1 MEKKEAIE
9 LIKKAKE
16 SSNKRKFNQRVD
28 LIINLKNLD
37 LKKAEQQVDLFLTL
51 PKGKGK
57 KTTICALVGPEL
69 IEDAKKDMDFAII
82 QDDFDKYKDKK
93 LARRLAQKYDF
104 FVAQANIMP
113 KVAGAFGR
121 VLGVRG
127 KMPNP
132 KSGCVVP
139 PKANMKTVHSNLQSV
154 VRVSAKT
161 SPMIQV
167 AIGTESM
174 SDEDLAENFLAV
186 YNAVLHAL
194 PQERNNLRRMTL
206 KTTMGKP
213 IVVM

>member
-1 MEKKEAIE
+1 MDKKEALE
-9 LIKKAKE
+9 VIKKAKE
-16 SSNKRKFNQRVD
+16 NSIKRKFNQRVD
-28 LIINLKNLD
+28 LIINLKNID
-37 LKKAEQQVDLFLTL
+37 LKKPEQQIDLFLTL

-57 KTTICALVGPEL
+57 KTTVCALVGPEL

-82 QDDFDKYKDKK
+82 QDEFDKYKDKK
-93 LARRLAQKYDF
+93 LARKLAAKYDF

-139 PKANMKTVHSNLQSV
+139 PKANLKTVHANLQNV
-154 VRVSAKT
+154 IRVSAKT
-161 SPMIQV
+161 SPMIQI
-167 AIGTESM
+167 AIGNEGM
-174 SDEDLAENFLAV
+174 PDEDLAENFLAV

-194 PQERNNLRRMTL
+194 PQERNNLRKITI

-213 IVVM
+213 VPVM